1 MIDDNYFLYDGH
13 ILKSKQGEW
22 GKVDAIDEFNRSRQT
37 VYHKPYDREKAERI
51 EAEKWKQIREELGIE
66 NEKDK

>member
-1 MIDDNYFLYDGH
+1 M
-13 ILKSKQGEW
+13 
-22 GKVDAIDEFNRSRQT
+22 VDAIEEFNRSKQT

-51 EAEKWKQIREELGIE
+51 EVEKLKQIREELGID

>member
-22 GKVDAIDEFNRSRQT
+22 GKVDAIEEFNRSKQT
-37 VYHKPYDREKAERI
+37 VLP
-51 EAEKWKQIREELGIE
+51 
-66 NEKDK
+66 